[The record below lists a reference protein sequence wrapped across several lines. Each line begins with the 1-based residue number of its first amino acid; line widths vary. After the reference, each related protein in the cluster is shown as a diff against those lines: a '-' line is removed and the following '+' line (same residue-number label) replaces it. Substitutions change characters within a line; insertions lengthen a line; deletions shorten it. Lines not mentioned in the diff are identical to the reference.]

1 MLSMKSNEFTV
12 LDKKIDQLT
21 DMIGN
26 FANEVTD
33 RFDKVDER
41 FGGLETRMD
50 GLETRMDGLETRMDG
65 LDNRMDGLET
75 RMVSMEST
83 QRDVV
88 DRLTRV
94 EGRLAAIET
103 DIKELY
109 SMANMP
115 TPSFKSKTQKGR
127 VIEIYNLV
135 IELAKQSGVKLPHE
149 A

>member
-1 MLSMKSNEFTV
+1 MKSNELTV

-50 GLETRMDGLETRMDG
+50 GLETRMDGLETRM
-65 LDNRMDGLET
+65 
-75 RMVSMEST
+75 VSMEST

-94 EGRLAAIET
+94 EGRLAAIEA

>member
-1 MLSMKSNEFTV
+1 MKSNEFTV

-50 GLETRMDGLETRMDG
+50 GLETRMDGLETH
-65 LDNRMDGLET
+65 MDGLET

-94 EGRLAAIET
+94 EGRLAAIEA

>member
-1 MLSMKSNEFTV
+1 MLIMKSNEFTV

-50 GLETRMDGLETRMDG
+50 GLETRM
-65 LDNRMDGLET
+65 
-75 RMVSMEST
+75 VSMEST

-94 EGRLAAIET
+94 EGRLAAIEA

>member
-1 MLSMKSNEFTV
+1 MKSNEFTV

-50 GLETRMDGLETRMDG
+50 GLETRM
-65 LDNRMDGLET
+65 
-75 RMVSMEST
+75 VSMEST

-94 EGRLAAIET
+94 EGRLAAIEA

>member
-1 MLSMKSNEFTV
+1 MLIMKSNEFTV

-50 GLETRMDGLETRMDG
+50 GLETRMDGLETRM
-65 LDNRMDGLET
+65 
-75 RMVSMEST
+75 VSMEST

-94 EGRLAAIET
+94 EGRLAAIEA

>member
-50 GLETRMDGLETRMDG
+50 GL
-65 LDNRMDGLET
+65 DNRMDGLET
-75 RMVSMEST
+75 RMVCMEST

-94 EGRLAAIET
+94 EGRLAAIEA

-135 IELAKQSGVKLPHE
+135 IELAEQSGVKLPHE

>member
-1 MLSMKSNEFTV
+1 MKSNEFTV

-50 GLETRMDGLETRMDG
+50 GLETRMDGLETRM
-65 LDNRMDGLET
+65 
-75 RMVSMEST
+75 VSMDST

>member
-12 LDKKIDQLT
+12 LDKKNDQLT

-41 FGGLETRMD
+41 FG
-50 GLETRMDGLETRMDG
+50 GLETRMDG

-94 EGRLAAIET
+94 EGRLAAIEA

-135 IELAKQSGVKLPHE
+135 IELAEQSGVKLPHE

>member
-1 MLSMKSNEFTV
+1 MKSNEFTV

-50 GLETRMDGLETRMDG
+50 GLETH
-65 LDNRMDGLET
+65 MDGLET

-94 EGRLAAIET
+94 EGRLAAIEA

>member
-1 MLSMKSNEFTV
+1 MIYNVSMKSNEFTV

-50 GLETRMDGLETRMDG
+50 GLETRMDGLETH
-65 LDNRMDGLET
+65 MDGLET

-94 EGRLAAIET
+94 EGRLAAIEA

>member
-50 GLETRMDGLETRMDG
+50 GLETRMDGLETRM
-65 LDNRMDGLET
+65 
-75 RMVSMEST
+75 VSMEST

-94 EGRLAAIET
+94 EGRLAAIEA